1 MVMSEKYLVDTISN
15 IPEIMELLK
24 ILNDV
29 EL

>member
-1 MVMSEKYLVDTISN
+1 MSEKYLVDTISN